1 MEKTDDAFLTSS
13 LTSVNQGQGLLNQLI
28 LFTDQ
33 LVPRASPFL
42 MPTISITAPLSLFMS
57 IIFTLQPQKLGVF
70 LSRVRAGCPS

>member
-33 LVPRASPFL
+33 LVPRAGPFL